1 MARSHFGAE
10 DGITHV
16 GLCIAGLRAEVHGG
30 KKSMFSKRTNG
41 PNSDGKS
48 GGDPSTPD
56 ASPRAMGM
64 RKAPPPPP
72 PRPGAAGGLRSA
84 PNVKPRPTDA
94 LNVDLSA
101 SKAPPRPG
109 LRKSIVES
117 TAEEH
122 ADFKVAE
129 ARRAAEDKQLP
140 AGPDRGGLI
149 RDIDEVDSEAL
160 YGLED
165 QREKSEGRFGA
176 NRGRAK
182 AKKIEPEKVA
192 PPRMDGDRN
201 FTHDQAYYDLKAEI
215 FASLIDAMD
224 MSRIVAL
231 ARTEA
236 EGEIGQIVNE
246 IIGVKGHIMSISEQK
261 RLVADICDDVLGYG
275 PLEPLLARDDIADIM
290 VNGAEQVYIET
301 NGKIE
306 LTNIRFKDNHQLLE
320 VCQRMVQKVGR
331 RVDESSPICDAR
343 LLDGSRVNVIAPPL
357 AIDGAT
363 LTIRKFKKDKLKMSD
378 LIKFGALTPEAAK
391 VIQIAAAC
399 RCNILISGGTGS
411 GKTTLLNCLSGF
423 AGDDER
429 IITCEDSAELQLQQP
444 HVVRLETRPPKLEGG
459 GEVTMRDLVKNC
471 LRMRPERIIVGE
483 VRGPEAFDLLQAM
496 NTGHDGS
503 MGTLHANTP
512 REGLSRVESMITMGG
527 FALPSKTIREMM
539 CAAINIVVQAQ
550 RLRDGSRRITH
561 ISEVLGMEGDT
572 IVTQD
577 LVLYKVTGEDKDGKL
592 VGKHVSTGIGQPA
605 FWERARSYNM
615 DVELQDALASMDED
629 TS

>member
-1 MARSHFGAE
+1 
-10 DGITHV
+10 
-16 GLCIAGLRAEVHGG
+16 
-30 KKSMFSKRTNG
+30 MFSKRTNG
-41 PNSDGKS
+41 PDSSN
-48 GGDPSTPD
+48 P
-56 ASPRAMGM
+56 ASSPEGRSAGIRRA
-64 RKAPPPPP
+64 PPPP
-72 PRPGAAGGLRSA
+72 PRPGAAATSRQA
-84 PNVKPRPTDA
+84 PNVKPKPMDA
-94 LNVDLSA
+94 LNVDLSQ
-101 SKAPPRPG
+101 SKAPPRPVKDKD
-109 LRKSIVES
+109 R
-117 TAEEH
+117 EE
-122 ADFKVAE
+122 AE
-129 ARRAAEDKQLP
+129 ATLARLAKEDSQLP
-140 AGPDRGGLI
+140 AEIDRPSRAG
-149 RDIDEVDSEAL
+149 IDEHRDK
-160 YGLED
+160 G
-165 QREKSEGRFGA
+165 EGGFGA
-176 NRGRAK
+176 TRGRAK
-182 AKKIEPEKVA
+182 LKKNEVEKAAA
-192 PPRMDGDRN
+192 PKPKPKADVERTY
-201 FTHDQAYYDLKAEI
+201 THDEAYYNLKAEI
-215 FASLIDAMD
+215 FAALIDAMD
-224 MSRIVAL
+224 MSRIVSL
-231 ARTEA
+231 ARDDA

-246 IIGVKGHIMSISEQK
+246 IIGVKGHVMSISEQK
-261 RLVADICDDVLGYG
+261 RLVEDICDDVLGYG

-306 LTNIRFKDNHQLLE
+306 LTNIRFKDNAQLLE
-320 VCQRMVQKVGR
+320 ICQRMVQKVGR

-378 LIKFGALTPEAAK
+378 LIRFGALTPEAAK

-423 AGDDER
+423 AADDER

-503 MGTLHANTP
+503 MGTLHANSP

-527 FALPSKTIREMM
+527 FSLPSKTIREML
-539 CAAINIVVQAQ
+539 CSAVNVVVQAQ

-561 ISEVLGMEGDT
+561 VSEVLGMEGDT

-577 LVLYKVTGEDKDGKL
+577 LVLYKILGEDKKGKL
-592 VGKHVSTGIGQPA
+592 IGKHISTGIGQPA
-605 FWERARSYNM
+605 FWDRARSYNM
-615 DVELQDALASMDED
+615 EVDLQNALASMEED
-629 TS
+629 VS